1 VNIETCDEIM
11 NLNENLHLS
20 SLDLNDDDELLS
32 LPDLAA
38 LEKSDSVIDLV
49 SEKEGNVLS

>member
-1 VNIETCDEIM
+1 M

>member
-1 VNIETCDEIM
+1 MNIETCDEIM